1 VTQLNLTGNG
11 PARIVHGELG
21 SGDFFETLGVGVAL
35 GRTLQ
40 PSDDTAG
47 AQPVA
52 VLGHGYW
59 QTAFGGDAHVVG
71 KTVLLNKVPVTI
83 VGVVPQEF
91 PSLDPGVARDLWLPI
106 SLQARLQVRRLF
118 TTQRRSPVCGIRRR
132 QLVALYCWATSAW
145 N

>member
-1 VTQLNLTGNG
+1 
-11 PARIVHGELG
+11 VHGELV
-21 SGDFFETLGVGVAL
+21 SGDFFETLGVGAAL

-40 PSDDTAG
+40 PSDDTAR

-83 VGVVPQEF
+83 VGVA
-91 PSLDPGVARDLWLPI
+91 PSLRPPLKLRVHMSAGEII
-106 SLQARLQVRRLF
+106 SGKLRLF
-118 TTQRRSPVCGIRRR
+118 EKEHFIFIPARNFNA
-132 QLVALYCWATSAW
+132 VAPA
-145 N
+145 